1 MAKKKKK
8 IKDQMGE
15 LVGVAVNVNPI
26 IAKDGEKDKRKNY
39 NEGEEVSTIDK
50 RILSTIANEV
60 KMAAEHGDDYFNS
73 GTSKIFG
80 TLQRELGASG
90 KGLYA
95 FTELRK
101 INNQEDGKYSNEELA
116 NKLNQG
122 YKDAGLE
129 YTFTL
134 PQKLRDQKQKG
145 GEMDS
150 QMTMMMMPEETEK
163 SQEEMDMLPDNQMED
178 QHLDFIINESLDN
191 EEEMYLMEQLQAD
204 ERLSMI
210 FDKIMDTA
218 TEFSG
223 SGPVEGLGTEVSD
236 SIPAR
241 LSDGEFVITAKAT
254 EEIGADNLERMM
266 KDAEEASDNRQRVAM
281 GGEIEKKVDRF
292 GKPIDK
298 DLTAEEIKRS
308 MLSVNPRLR

>member
-145 GEMDS
+145 G
-150 QMTMMMMPEETEK
+150 
-163 SQEEMDMLPDNQMED
+163 
-178 QHLDFIINESLDN
+178 
-191 EEEMYLMEQLQAD
+191 
-204 ERLSMI
+204 
-210 FDKIMDTA
+210 
-218 TEFSG
+218 
-223 SGPVEGLGTEVSD
+223 
-236 SIPAR
+236 
-241 LSDGEFVITAKAT
+241 
-254 EEIGADNLERMM
+254 
-266 KDAEEASDNRQRVAM
+266 
-281 GGEIEKKVDRF
+281 
-292 GKPIDK
+292 
-298 DLTAEEIKRS
+298 
-308 MLSVNPRLR
+308 

>member
-1 MAKKKKK
+1 
-8 IKDQMGE
+8 
-15 LVGVAVNVNPI
+15 
-26 IAKDGEKDKRKNY
+26 
-39 NEGEEVSTIDK
+39 
-50 RILSTIANEV
+50 
-60 KMAAEHGDDYFNS
+60 MAAEHGDDYFNS